1 MSNDFF
7 QEPSE
12 QSMIKARIVSKYF
25 SVWAKIILSTQMKHT
40 RYPQRM
46 AYVDLFAGPGR
57 YDDQSKSTPVLVL
70 ETILSSPELS
80 NRVITI
86 FNDKDMEN
94 IESLG
99 NAIKQIPG
107 IEKLT
112 FVPTLLNEEVGE
124 DIVNIFRDK
133 HLVPTFFFVDPWGYK
148 GLSLNLVSSIIK
160 DWGCDC
166 VFFFNYN
173 RVNMGI
179 NNDAVRSHMVSL
191 FGEERLDNLR
201 CKLLKGQSPEERE
214 RIVVQEL
221 RHALTQSGSKYV
233 LPFCFKRENGER
245 TSHHLFFLS
254 KSFLAYDRMKEI
266 MATESSDTT
275 DGVASFEHNPRDM
288 YYKQLTLFDE
298 ASSPLDDLENSL
310 VKQYAGQTISFE
322 VLYEKHSV
330 NTPYIKRNY
339 RDVLHKMLEKGL
351 ISAVNPKTNKPPYKR
366 TFPSKTRITFRGVT

>member
-1 MSNDFF
+1 MSNEFF

-40 RYPQRM
+40 RHPQRM

-57 YDDQSKSTPVLVL
+57 YDDQSKSTPLLVL
-70 ETILSSPELS
+70 DTILASPELS

-112 FVPTLLNEEVGE
+112 YVPKLLNEEVGE

-133 HLVPTFFFVDPWGYK
+133 RLVPTFFFVDPWGYK

-201 CKLLKGQSPEERE
+201 RKLLKVHTSYERE
-214 RIVVQEL
+214 RIVVQEI

-266 MATESSDTT
+266 MAKESSDTT
-275 DGVASFEHNPRDM
+275 GGVASFEYNPRDM

-298 ASSPLDDLENSL
+298 ISSPLDNLEDSL
-310 VKQYAGQTISFE
+310 AKQYAGQTISFE
-322 VLYEKHSV
+322 VLYKKHSI

-339 RDVLHKMLEKGL
+339 RDVLHKMLDKGL
-351 ISAVNPKTNKPPYKR
+351 ISAVNPKTNKPPRKG
-366 TFPSKTRITFRGVT
+366 TFPDKTRIIFRGVT